1 MKTSPIQFRM
11 VAYTDAAGKYNP
23 EAVRDGNEDNFYV
36 DDNLDDA
43 LTDHFKP
50 NEIVPLEGSG
60 LLMVVA
66 DGMGGMNAGEVA
78 SQMAIDTVR
87 EFFAHGKITSD
98 IVSSH
103 EKRIAYMEKVIREA
117 DKRIKTEAANNP
129 THQGMGTTMILA
141 WLYENE
147 LSISWCGD
155 SRAYLFHQ
163 ERGLTLISED
173 HSYVQDLVNKGV
185 ITYEQTFDHPQNNI
199 VLRSVGDPSQNAV
212 PDSRLFQVGK
222 GDIILLC
229 SDGLSGALRDKKIC
243 NDAGQYIDEPNIE
256 DIIRTHTHS
265 MLDCREALW
274 QAAEANWY
282 DNVTAILCQIME
294 GDEAVAPTI
303 PAPEEKKP
311 LLEKTIS
318 LKKILIFLGIVIL
331 LGGAAWGLCHH
342 FIPIPP
348 DEGGDKGLSNDTIV
362 VIDSTLQAR
371 PDTATNA
378 AVSSIGEQTEVV
390 IQVQENVGEEKAAGK
405 KKESKKT
412 SSAKKNTPKKA
423 ADAQPIVEE
432 TKEEVTKDS
441 VPQEEMVIQ
450 EKTDS
455 NKLTPVVKE
464 EKGNGLTPIDDT
476 QKESSNIADD
486 EVDANADNA
495 HDIVESTQE

>member
-98 IVSSH
+98 IASSH

-155 SRAYLFHQ
+155 SRAYLFNQ

-303 PAPEEKKP
+303 PALEEKKP

-362 VIDSTLQAR
+362 VIDSIYQANTDSLKSAATSTVEEQIGVQKEGMEGGKKA
-371 PDTATNA
+371 DT
-378 AVSSIGEQTEVV
+378 
-390 IQVQENVGEEKAAGK
+390 EEKGK
-405 KKESKKT
+405 KSSSPAKT
-412 SSAKKNTPKKA
+412 TTPKKNKA
-423 ADAQPIVEE
+423 PQSPIKEKEAEVKEAPVTPEE
-432 TKEEVTKDS
+432 STEG
-441 VPQEEMVIQ
+441 
-450 EKTDS
+450 EKL
-455 NKLTPVVKE
+455 NNNQLTPISGE
-464 EKGNGLTPIDDT
+464 EKGNGLTPIGDKNASKQEGD
-476 QKESSNIADD
+476 SGLADD
-486 EVDANADNA
+486 SGVASNTD
-495 HDIVESTQE
+495 VETP